1 MKSTRAL
8 LGARIKELR
17 KSRGL
22 SQNELSERIGI
33 DAKHLSRIEVGNSYP
48 SLDTLE
54 RISQALGVEI
64 KDVFEFSHVTT
75 RTELLQ
81 NIGKML
87 KVASLDDL
95 KLIHK
100 IVRSVVR

>member
-1 MKSTRAL
+1 MKPTKEL

-54 RISQALGVEI
+54 RISQSLGVEI
-64 KDVFEFSHVTT
+64 KDVFEFEHHTT
-75 RTELLQ
+75 KKGLLQ
-81 NIGKML
+81 NIRKML
-87 KVASLDDL
+87 GEASLDDL
-95 KLIHK
+95 KTISK
-100 IVRSVVR
+100 IVRAIVR

>member
-1 MKSTRAL
+1 MKSTKEL

-54 RISQALGVEI
+54 RISRALGVEI
-64 KDVFEFSHVTT
+64 KDVFEFDHDITK
-75 RTELLQ
+75 RALLQ
-81 NIGKML
+81 NIQKML
-87 KVASLDDL
+87 REASAEDL
-95 KLIHK
+95 NLIHK
-100 IVRSVVR
+100 IVRSIVR